1 MQWEKISLQD
11 LPQAYFLGV
20 PQIDRNNIHPRIYDL
35 FIGYWI
41 VNNYLIENGIVFR
54 KIKTE
59 VIDITITNLFSK

>member
-20 PQIDRNNIHPRIYDL
+20 PHNDRINIHPRIYDL

-41 VNNYLIENGIVFR
+41 VNNDLIENRIVFR
-54 KIKTE
+54 KKQTK